1 MLNNEIS
8 LHHSQV
14 CRNIPI
20 LDPMY
25 FGKRLFFFGG
35 GEQNVVTCEC
45 YAVIHVG
52 ITVPK
57 EA

>member
-1 MLNNEIS
+1 MLNSEIS

-14 CRNIPI
+14 CINIPI

-25 FGKRLFFFGG
+25 FGKYIFF
-35 GEQNVVTCEC
+35 EQNVVTCEC
-45 YAVIHVG
+45 YAVIHDG
-52 ITVPK
+52 ITVSE